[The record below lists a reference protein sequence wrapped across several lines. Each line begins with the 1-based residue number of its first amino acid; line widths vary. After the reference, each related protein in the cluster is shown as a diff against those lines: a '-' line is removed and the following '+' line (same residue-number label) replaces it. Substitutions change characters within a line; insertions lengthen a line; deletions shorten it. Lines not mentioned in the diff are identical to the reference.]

1 MTEPDPLRRA
11 ADAVTAAVCTELR
24 ATVAV
29 LASVLL
35 LAVYLLA
42 CGAAPTMP
50 LWMVTGGALGL
61 VALVGVA
68 VWAALQ
74 VAPEGPPR

>member
-11 ADAVTAAVCTELR
+11 ANAVTAAVRTEVR

-29 LASVLL
+29 AASAML

-42 CGAAPTMP
+42 CGAAPAVP
-50 LWMVTGGALGL
+50 LWLLTGGAGCL

-68 VWAALQ
+68 VWAAHQ
-74 VAPEGPPR
+74 VVPERRAR